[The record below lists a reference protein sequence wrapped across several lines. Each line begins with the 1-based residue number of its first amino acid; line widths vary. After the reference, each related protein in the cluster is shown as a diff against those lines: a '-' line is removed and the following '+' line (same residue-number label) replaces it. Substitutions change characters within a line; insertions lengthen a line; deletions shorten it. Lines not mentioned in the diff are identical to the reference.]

1 MPLSS
6 SIAKADLTIEPG
18 LSKHTYVSSV
28 FILAEMAR
36 KMGILS
42 PQLIMVTYLMQGI
55 VRWYQWSC
63 YSIDLWRWLL
73 FTAYSPVS
81 FFKCKLLKCPV
92 STKQWPRTLRKPRPA
107 SNSTC
112 GLTEFLGMRLELLMY
127 TMR

>member
-18 LSKHTYVSSV
+18 LRKHTYVSSV
-28 FILAEMAR
+28 FILARMAR

-42 PQLIMVTYLMQGI
+42 PQLIMITYLMQGL

-63 YSIDLWRWLL
+63 YSIDFWRWLL
-73 FTAYSPVS
+73 FTPYSPVS
-81 FFKCKLLKCPV
+81 FFKCKLLKCPM
-92 STKQWPRTLRKPRPA
+92 STKQWLRTLRKPRLA
-107 SNSTC
+107 SNSTVWNHW
-112 GLTEFLGMRLELLMY
+112 FLRMQLELLMY